1 MRVRDFLPALS
12 EYLDPRWRVL
22 LPNSAQILEKLEN
35 EINFSQSVP
44 SKELIFKAFEC
55 NPKDVSV
62 VIFGQDPY
70 PNQSHAMG
78 LAFSV
83 TDDVSPLPASLRN
96 IFLELISD
104 IGGDVPNAGDLS
116 FLSEQ
121 GVMLLNR
128 GLTLDLKT
136 KKVHPLW
143 YEFTD
148 EVAQVLA
155 MLGVVG
161 IFWGKQAQELA
172 KYFPVNKRILGV
184 HPSPLSAYKGFFGS
198 KPFSKANEILLADD
212 KTAINWTEQ

>member
-35 EINFSQSVP
+35 EIDFSQSVP

-116 FLSEQ
+116 YLSEQ

-155 MLGVVG
+155 KLGVVG

>member
-148 EVAQVLA
+148 EVAQILA
-155 MLGVVG
+155 KLGVVG

>member
-1 MRVRDFLPALS
+1 M
-12 EYLDPRWRVL
+12 
-22 LPNSAQILEKLEN
+22 
-35 EINFSQSVP
+35 
-44 SKELIFKAFEC
+44 
-55 NPKDVSV
+55 
-62 VIFGQDPY
+62 
-70 PNQSHAMG
+70 
-78 LAFSV
+78 
-83 TDDVSPLPASLRN
+83 
-96 IFLELISD
+96 
-104 IGGDVPNAGDLS
+104 
-116 FLSEQ
+116 
-121 GVMLLNR
+121 
-128 GLTLDLKT
+128 KT

>member
-1 MRVRDFLPALS
+1 MVRASSPVHVS
-12 EYLDPRWRVL
+12 WQRL
-22 LPNSAQILEKLEN
+22 LEPLAPEIDQILERIEDEITAPFRGSIFRALEIDL
-35 EINFSQSVP
+35 EKVR
-44 SKELIFKAFEC
+44 
-55 NPKDVSV
+55 V

-83 TDDVSPLPASLRN
+83 ADDVSPLPASLRN

>member
-55 NPKDVSV
+55 NPKDVPV

-198 KPFSKANEILLADD
+198 KPFSKVNEILLADD